1 MPAGPTP
8 GYSRPSCSSCSS
20 GPLACWANRAV
31 RRPEAK
37 PMSAQVKAG
46 IWAGVIGGFV
56 VALFGGWA
64 VMVVGVIMGVALGL
78 TLGSHVPRKDPLQT
92 AFETWQ
98 PAVISAA
105 ILLVLSL
112 VQNFVLTTATGHSP
126 NDIGIVITAN
136 ILGVLGL
143 IFFTALTTGL
153 HALPP
158 AQERI
163 GKLALLAFLVVVF
176 PFVDNFTQ
184 LRWAPQA
191 IYALIFVIL
200 ALGLNIVVG
209 FAGLLDL
216 GYAAFFAIG
225 AYSYGVFSSYQ
236 VTPPWSGF
244 WEPFQWLGLVEHM
257 KDGTAGDL
265 VHFTVSFWL
274 MLPISALIAAFFGV
288 LFGAPTLRLKGDYLA
303 IVTLGFG
310 EIVPIVARN
319 TPYITNG
326 AQGLNGV
333 TTPQLF
339 GYDFSVLSTPY
350 YYLGLAL
357 IVLMIFISARLK
369 HSRIGRAWLA
379 IREDEIAAEA
389 MGGNRIKLKLLAF
402 AIGAGYAGVNGTFY
416 VAKLQTATPEMFMFP
431 VSVMILV
438 MIVLGGI
445 GSVAGVVIG
454 ALILQLLQ
462 SWFLQDLTQ
471 WIHALGDWSGVG
483 FLQRLDLTQ
492 SIELIFGIILVVMM
506 LYRRQGL
513 VPDRAAVTALT
524 YEQQNAMPSRRS
536 IEAGLVPLHRRTIDP
551 GKPLLEIKDLAKSFG
566 GIKAVN
572 RIDLEVMPG
581 STVGI
586 IGPNGSGKTT
596 FFNLITGLI
605 EPDGG
610 RVLLAGEDMTGL
622 KPHRIVEKGIA
633 RTFQNLRLFANMT
646 VLENALVG
654 AHARTS
660 TGAIGAVLR
669 SPRVKREEA
678 AARARALE
686 ILGIFGNRLM
696 PRLQHLAFS
705 LSYANRRRMEIAR
718 ALVSEPVLLLLD
730 EPTAGMNP
738 TETMELTDQIR
749 HLRERGVTILLIEHK
764 LDVVNEIADEVIVL
778 DHGEKIAEGT
788 PRQVH
793 SNKEVLRAYLG
804 RTTDAVAANTAAS

>member
-1 MPAGPTP
+1 
-8 GYSRPSCSSCSS
+8 
-20 GPLACWANRAV
+20 V
-31 RRPEAK
+31 
-37 PMSAQVKAG
+37 Q
-46 IWAGVIGGFV
+46 
-56 VALFGGWA
+56 
-64 VMVVGVIMGVALGL
+64 
-78 TLGSHVPRKDPLQT
+78 DPLKPVQE
-92 AFETWQ
+92 AAS
-98 PAVISAA
+98 PAIGRLHSLIPA
-105 ILLVLSL
+105 IRDRVSSEK
-112 VQNFVLTTATGHSP
+112 FRP
-126 NDIGIVITAN
+126 Y
-136 ILGVLGL
+136 
-143 IFFTALTTGL
+143 
-153 HALPP
+153 
-158 AQERI
+158 
-163 GKLALLAFLVVVF
+163 LLAIILMAALAF
-176 PFVDNFTQ
+176 PYLDGNEGDID
-184 LRWAPQA
+184 AA
-191 IYALIFVIL
+191 ANALAFAML

-225 AYSYGVFSSYQ
+225 AYTYGALSSYQ
-236 VTPPWSGF
+236 IQPQWSSF
-244 WEPFQWLGLVEHM
+244 WEPFQWLGLVQHL
-257 KDGTAGDL
+257 DAAGGVGT
-265 VHFTVSFWL
+265 VHFAASFWL
-274 MLPISALIAAFFGV
+274 MLPVAALVAALFGV

-310 EIVPIVARN
+310 EIVPIIARN
-319 TPYITNG
+319 TPYVTNG

-333 TTPQLF
+333 TTPKLF
-339 GYDFSVLSTPY
+339 GFDFGVLSTPY

-369 HSRIGRAWLA
+369 HSRVGRAWRA

-389 MGGNRIKLKLLAF
+389 MGVNRIKLKLLAF
-402 AIGAGYAGVNGTFY
+402 AIGAGFAGVTGTFY

-431 VSVMILV
+431 VSIMVLV
-438 MIVLGGI
+438 MIVLGGM

-471 WIHALGDWSGVG
+471 WIHVFGDWTGFD
-483 FLQRLDLTQ
+483 FLQNIDLTQ
-492 SIELIFGIILVVMM
+492 STELIFGIILVVMM

-513 VPDRAAVTALT
+513 VPDRTAVTALT
-524 YEQQNAMPSRRS
+524 HEQQSAMPSRRS
-536 IEAGLVPLHRRTIDP
+536 IKAGLVPLHRRSIDP
-551 GKPLLEIKDLAKSFG
+551 GKPLLEIRSLSKSFG

-605 EPDGG
+605 APDGG
-610 RVLLAGEDMTGL
+610 HVLLAGEDVTGL
-622 KPHRIVEKGIA
+622 KPHRIVEKGVA

-669 SPRVKREEA
+669 SPRIKREED

-738 TETMELTDQIR
+738 TETLELTDQIR

-764 LDVVNEIADEVIVL
+764 LDVVNEIADKVIVL

-788 PRQVH
+788 PKEVH

-804 RTTDAVAANTAAS
+804 RTTDAVAEAAAAP